1 MRTIYKAPLLKQ
13 GSRGPAVK
21 DVQNLLNDFQEDNPR
36 WTKTKPLVPDSKY
49 GPLTEA
55 KARDFQKSAALV
67 PDGVVGP
74 ATCAVL
80 FAPQADRVD
89 QAQGIATNWAF
100 LARAAVQTL
109 RAHVRALQFNQPSPA
124 RNLPLLLDALRTHF
138 HINLA
143 GGSGPSNGGSLNPF
157 DLLTID
163 DQLSFMDQV
172 YEDALFVLFNASIR
186 EGRVFYS
193 LGVEQSKDRDKFG
206 KSAGLGY
213 FPKGTKDTIL
223 VIFPPTFH
231 ITTNKDLFRTTSQQA
246 STVLHEVCHYVRPP
260 AEGDRFV
267 QDFAYWPARVS
278 GSARTRWQ
286 VGAQLSAA
294 HHGRGDP

>member
-1 MRTIYKAPLLKQ
+1 M
-13 GSRGPAVK
+13 
-21 DVQNLLNDFQEDNPR
+21 
-36 WTKTKPLVPDSKY
+36 
-49 GPLTEA
+49 
-55 KARDFQKSAALV
+55 
-67 PDGVVGP
+67 
-74 ATCAVL
+74 
-80 FAPQADRVD
+80 
-89 QAQGIATNWAF
+89 
-100 LARAAVQTL
+100 
-109 RAHVRALQFNQPSPA
+109 RALQFNQPSAA

-246 STVLHEVCHYVRPP
+246 STVLHEVCHYVPTACP
-260 AEGDRFV
+260 RF
-267 QDFAYWPARVS
+267 RVCPDPVAS
-278 GSARTRWQ
+278 RGTTIRSSPRKRRSIMPSRTTCL
-286 VGAQLSAA
+286 LST
-294 HHGRGDP
+294 